1 MHLRWHWKVLFLRPW
16 VRIGA
21 NQQPQDTV
29 SDIVNAGCDLP
40 CALLEMSSF
49 RTFICSFAAHVT
61 HSRASCHDGRCR
73 TNACSPCLTLSK
85 RTQAAH
91 GSNSLFKVAS
101 HSWIHHGL
109 QAAAGQH
116 VWRPVRTVQDLEN
129 GHHLAKRDTI
139 FGHVQAPWSTLKAL
153 SLPTSKSHQS

>member
-1 MHLRWHWKVLFLRPW
+1 MHLRWHWKVLLLRPW

-29 SDIVNAGCDLP
+29 KSDIVNACCDRP

-73 TNACSPCLTLSK
+73 TNACSPCLTLSQ
-85 RTQAAH
+85 RTQVAH
-91 GSNSLFKVAS
+91 GSNSLL
-101 HSWIHHGL
+101 HGL

-129 GHHLAKRDTI
+129 GHHLAKCDTI
-139 FGHVQAPWSTLKAL
+139 FGHVQARWSTLKL
-153 SLPTSKSHQS
+153 LPFPTPKSHQS